1 MKFKEKYMPS
11 IDEQIAEIIKQR
23 KACLP
28 MIDDALKRCG
38 ALRGPVEET
47 RNIIEELEE
56 NSTGNEMLADAC
68 AHCKEAL
75 QSFRTKISDIEQRA
89 FIAQKRF
96 ARDTIN
102 IGFGGPKGMGKSFLL
117 QKLSGLTDNEVPSAD
132 GLPVTAV
139 RSIIKNSPKNKA
151 DVTFHDVQSFLEQ
164 RIWPLCRAI
173 HIPEPRSILEFQ
185 TMSLPENRES
195 DLEIQYCQKLEK
207 YQKALPEYEHLLSG
221 ESRAISLAELR
232 PYVAY
237 SLPSPDGDRPVPSN
251 VYLAVA
257 SVKIYCLF
265 PRTTVREL
273 LLIDLPGLG
282 ELDPSLESIHTEGFK
297 DNVDLC
303 LFVRRPACA
312 RPDWDRE
319 AQAALDTLTQSCP
332 AGRPSDFVLMV
343 INGGGCRKDY
353 ADIMEEETRTKL
365 ESRYTILSTSS
376 SDSEGLSRDIL
387 AKALDHLAVCL
398 PNADNQLLTDISAS
412 LSELS
417 QKIMK
422 FCDEAKRTLRQHG
435 QGQDAEEIVR
445 RAAEQARQ
453 SFSNLNWSI
462 LEKIENMAVREDDLE
477 EVISTLDHIQGEMDE
492 YFAHGM
498 DEGSMEQW
506 HKKAMESYA
515 ETGGISTWQ
524 ADTINKLR
532 VQIAQRFSQELDSV
546 YRDYICVIQ
555 QEAVAAFNNAE
566 VMNGLLSEGSPE
578 KDLQKL
584 VEYFDNAELTVP
596 QMREAVE
603 GLLHLKIEHNAQFYP
618 RAYDP
623 VRSLKKIADNML
635 IDGKT
640 RDEKCRNLYMNLVD
654 MGSRTILDIKNR
666 IIEETRNNLFNILLV
681 AYEKF
686 DDLIIRNVNVLEEW
700 IRFFKSYFSDI
711 RPLEQKTNKSYL
723 LNKTIRQLEALRAR
737 AI

>member
-56 NSTGNEMLADAC
+56 NYTGNEMLADAC

-303 LFVRRPACA
+303 LFIRRPTCA

-319 AQAALDTLTQSCP
+319 AQTALDTLTQNCP
-332 AGRPSDFVLMV
+332 TSRPFDFVLMV

-353 ADIMEEETRTKL
+353 ADIMKEETETKL
-365 ESRYTILSTSS
+365 GSRYTVLSTFS

-387 AKALDHLAVCL
+387 ASALNCLAKSL
-398 PNADNQLLTDISAS
+398 PRADNELLTDISDR

-435 QGQDAEEIVR
+435 QGQDEDEIIRSLAV
-445 RAAEQARQ
+445 QARRR
-453 SFSNLNWSI
+453 FADLNRGI
-462 LEKIENMAVREDDLE
+462 LEKIENMAVCDDDLE
-477 EVISTLDHIQGEMDE
+477 EVISTLDYIQGEMDE

-498 DEGSMEQW
+498 DEDSMEQW
-506 HKKAMESYA
+506 HKRAMERYA

-524 ADTINKLR
+524 TDTINKLR
-532 VQIAQRFSQELDSV
+532 VQIARRFSQELDTV
-546 YRDYICVIQ
+546 YKDYICVIQ
-555 QEAVAAFNNAE
+555 QEAVTAFNDAE

-584 VEYFDNAELTVP
+584 IKYFDESRLPVP
-596 QMREAVE
+596 KMREAVE

-623 VRSLKKIADNML
+623 VRRLKNIGDYMT
-635 IDGKT
+635 IDGNT

-654 MGSRTILDIKNR
+654 MGTRTIHDIRNR

-686 DDLIIRNVNVLEEW
+686 DDLIIRNVNVEEEW
-700 IRFFKSYFSDI
+700 IRFFKLHFEKI
-711 RPLEQKTNKSYL
+711 RPLEKKMNKSYL
-723 LNKTIRQLEALRAR
+723 LEKTITQIEVLRTR